1 MSQMANSLL
10 MLSIQIIFL
19 DDLIAIELDQGDFEL
34 EIRETDN
41 TTHYEVCHYIK
52 KGIVQ
57 ISPHNCCIPYI
68 KPFKLL
74 T

>member
-41 TTHYEVCHYIK
+41 TTHYEVCHYIN
-52 KGIVQ
+52 KGIVHILLHDFC
-57 ISPHNCCIPYI
+57 ISYI
-68 KPFKLL
+68 KQFILL
-74 T
+74 K